1 MKYYDIMDKEERG
14 IYISFQDKKEAE
26 EWMSKQPDKRFNGL
40 HIVENE
46 RLTISERIEKAFAI
60 ANNAI
65 YFNDRSDYL
74 TSLYDVCNMLK
85 PKIDYSEIGKKYI
98 EE

>member
-1 MKYYDIMDKEERG
+1 MKYYDIIDKEENG
-14 IYISFQDKKEAE
+14 IYISFTDKKQAE
-26 EWMSKQPDKRFNGL
+26 EWLSEQPASRGL
-40 HIVENE
+40 HIRENA
-46 RLTISERIEKAFAI
+46 RLTNNERIEKAFAI

-74 TSLYDVCNMLK
+74 TALYEVCNILK
-85 PKIDYSEIGKKYI
+85 HIGNTEIGKNYI

>member
-1 MKYYDIMDKEERG
+1 MKFYDIMDKEEIG
-14 IYISFQDKKEAE
+14 IYISFQDKRQAE
-26 EWMSKQPDKRFNGL
+26 EWISEQPSSRGL

-60 ANNAI
+60 ANNAV

-85 PKIDYSEIGKKYI
+85 PKIDYAEIGKKYI

>member
-1 MKYYDIMDKEERG
+1 MKFYDIMDKEERG

-26 EWMSKQPDKRFNGL
+26 EWISEQPSSREL

-46 RLTISERIEKAFAI
+46 RLTISERIEKAFAM